1 MNTQLC
7 RKTLQHLHLVTKQYY
22 PLVIKARSFGMT
34 MTETRDDH
42 VFKYNSLS
50 AMSAL
55 SLNQL
60 NESYAPQGRHNP
72 PLEINTSLRQQWIEN
87 ILSAHKS
94 VHFAIAIG
102 LNYQHLFKDARY
114 TGDRKHMFAFVKVN
128 NTDCS
133 DQLSE
138 ELHELCKNIDV
149 KISIMD
155 HIPMDIN
162 QVIDLAISEFKAE
175 CQSHIY

>member
-22 PLVIKARSFGMT
+22 PLVIKARSF
-34 MTETRDDH
+34 
-42 VFKYNSLS
+42 
-50 AMSAL
+50 
-55 SLNQL
+55 
-60 NESYAPQGRHNP
+60 GRHNP